1 MVKEA
6 SKMLLQ
12 KIRPGKS
19 LVFVYV
25 LSFRSASAP
34 YSGSEAE
41 VLLLPAVRRG
51 WHTACNKGYNSL
63 AAML

>member
-34 YSGSEAE
+34 CFGSEAE

-51 WHTACNKGYNSL
+51 WHTQGYNSL